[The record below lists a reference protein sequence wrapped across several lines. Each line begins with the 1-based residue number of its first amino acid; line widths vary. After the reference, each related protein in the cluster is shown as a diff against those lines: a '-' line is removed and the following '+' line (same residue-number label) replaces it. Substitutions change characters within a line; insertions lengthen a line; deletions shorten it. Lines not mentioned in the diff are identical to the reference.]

1 MNHGFTNSA
10 QMYYVEGSSF
20 IFSGCKVLAELLGIV
35 GTMEGVN
42 VRTRLRHMLMEEC
55 LKYIQFESTSLG
67 SLER

>member
-1 MNHGFTNSA
+1 MC
-10 QMYYVEGSSF
+10 YVKGSSF
-20 IFSGCKVLAELLGIV
+20 IFNGCEVLTKLLGIV

-42 VRTRLRHMLMEEC
+42 VRTRLRHMLMEKC